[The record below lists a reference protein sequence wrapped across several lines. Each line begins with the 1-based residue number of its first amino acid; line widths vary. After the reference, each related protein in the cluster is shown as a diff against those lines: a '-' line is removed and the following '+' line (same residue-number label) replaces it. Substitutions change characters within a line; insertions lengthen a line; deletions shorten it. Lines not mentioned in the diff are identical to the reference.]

1 MKKILSLVL
10 ILALSMSIC
19 GAALA
24 VFNLGDRVLSKGMTG
39 QDVIQAQERLTFYSY
54 YAGTIDGN
62 YGNVTY
68 KAVRN
73 FQERNGLPVTGIID
87 ATTAAVLLSSSAV
100 YALVPAATT
109 YVLAYGATGEAVKEL
124 QRNLRDTYYYAGT
137 ISGNFDASVLSAV
150 KAFQASAGLTVDGK
164 AGEKT
169 KTALYNRTANIFN
182 GGIPIRI
189 LSSGYRGYDVY
200 VLQQRLLA
208 LNYLTIVPSGLMA
221 TATVNALKAFQLD
234 NALKITGTLDA
245 KTRRALWPSTTQ
257 AEIDAELEATGTVD
271 DPYTEP
277 TLRFGSHGSTVVTA
291 QLYLKAGGYLLGA
304 ADGIFGKV
312 TYGAVQRLQG
322 DYALEPDGVIGPQ
335 TWSIL
340 KLFNIGNIEPTVVDV
355 TEEAA
360 TVTTTKLQRG
370 SRGSLVTKLQQ
381 ALIQLGYLPV
391 GEDDGI
397 FGLKT
402 YNAVRS
408 FQLATGLVVDGI
420 AGTRTL
426 VKINEELGVQYIIP

>member
-1 MKKILSLVL
+1 M
-10 ILALSMSIC
+10 
-19 GAALA
+19 
-24 VFNLGDRVLSKGMTG
+24 
-39 QDVIQAQERLTFYSY
+39 
-54 YAGTIDGN
+54 
-62 YGNVTY
+62 
-68 KAVRN
+68 
-73 FQERNGLPVTGIID
+73 
-87 ATTAAVLLSSSAV
+87 
-100 YALVPAATT
+100 
-109 YVLAYGATGEAVKEL
+109 
-124 QRNLRDTYYYAGT
+124 
-137 ISGNFDASVLSAV
+137 
-150 KAFQASAGLTVDGK
+150 
-164 AGEKT
+164 
-169 KTALYNRTANIFN
+169 
-182 GGIPIRI
+182 
-189 LSSGYRGYDVY
+189 
-200 VLQQRLLA
+200 
-208 LNYLTIVPSGLMA
+208 
-221 TATVNALKAFQLD
+221 
-234 NALKITGTLDA
+234 
-245 KTRRALWPSTTQ
+245 
-257 AEIDAELEATGTVD
+257 
-271 DPYTEP
+271 
-277 TLRFGSHGSTVVTA
+277 
-291 QLYLKAGGYLLGA
+291 
-304 ADGIFGKV
+304 